1 MPGQHIIVRYAI
13 IEPHNPVRDEYAHSK
28 NAEISRNTLTSKAYD
43 RLAYRHFQAEMEATR

>member
-28 NAEISRNTLTSKAYD
+28 SAEISRNTLTSKAYD